1 MRRLRILIVLP
12 LLFWTL
18 ACSLASIVPL
28 TPTPTAYVFPTSTV
42 ITVPPLTVEQLK
54 NAEYTIIG
62 FDNASTLFRFSDG
75 KLTRGDTSSP
85 DYADLRLLD
94 FFPLGDLNEDG
105 VNDAAVLIAENYGG
119 TGVFVSVHV
128 MLNEGGQPRQAA
140 SYMIDDRPQINTLEI
155 RNGEIFLDA
164 IVHDVDDPMCCPEFP
179 VTRTFRLV
187 GASLALVNA
196 TSQTPGGLSRVISIE
211 SPLAGQDVGGALV
224 NATSQTPGGLSRVIS
239 IESPF
244 AGQEG
249 SGVLVIRG
257 KVSIAPF
264 ENNLVMRVYNE
275 NGNELLVSPV
285 MVDAPDMGA
294 PGTFNVT
301 LDLSAFSPG
310 RILIELS
317 DLSAADGSILA
328 LDSVMVVAR

>member
-1 MRRLRILIVLP
+1 MRGLRLFLLIP

-28 TPTPTAYVFPTSTV
+28 TPTPTAYVFPTNTV
-42 ITVPPLTVEQLK
+42 VTVPPLTVDQLK
-54 NAEYTIIG
+54 NAEYTIVG
-62 FDNASTLFRFSDG
+62 FDNASTLYKFTDG
-75 KLTRGDTSSP
+75 KFTRGDTSSP

-211 SPLAGQDVGGALV
+211 SP
-224 NATSQTPGGLSRVIS
+224 
-239 IESPF
+239 F

-301 LDLSAFSPG
+301 LDLSAFPPG

>member
-1 MRRLRILIVLP
+1 MRGLRIFLPIP

-42 ITVPPLTVEQLK
+42 ITVPSLTVEQLK

-62 FDNASTLFRFSDG
+62 FDNASTLYKFTGG
-75 KLTRGDTSSP
+75 KFTRGADSSAV

-211 SPLAGQDVGGALV
+211 SP
-224 NATSQTPGGLSRVIS
+224 
-239 IESPF
+239 F

>member
-1 MRRLRILIVLP
+1 MRGLRIFLPIP

-211 SPLAGQDVGGALV
+211 SP
-224 NATSQTPGGLSRVIS
+224 
-239 IESPF
+239 F

-301 LDLSAFSPG
+301 LDLSAFPPG

>member
-1 MRRLRILIVLP
+1 MRGLRIFLP
-12 LLFWTL
+12 LSLLFWTL
-18 ACSLASIVPL
+18 ACSVTSIIPL
-28 TPTPTAYVFPTSTV
+28 TPTPTAYVFPTNTV
-42 ITVPPLTVEQLK
+42 VTVPPLTVDQLK
-54 NAEYTIIG
+54 NAEYTIVG

-75 KLTRGDTSSP
+75 KFTRGDTSSP

-211 SPLAGQDVGGALV
+211 SP
-224 NATSQTPGGLSRVIS
+224 
-239 IESPF
+239 F

-285 MVDAPDMGA
+285 MVDAPDVGA

-301 LDLSAFSPG
+301 LDLSAFPPG

-317 DLSAADGSILA
+317 DLSAADGSVLA
-328 LDSVMVVAR
+328 LDSVMVVVR

>member
-211 SPLAGQDVGGALV
+211 SP
-224 NATSQTPGGLSRVIS
+224 
-239 IESPF
+239 F

>member
-211 SPLAGQDVGGALV
+211 SP
-224 NATSQTPGGLSRVIS
+224 
-239 IESPF
+239 F

-301 LDLSAFSPG
+301 LDLSAFPPG